1 MGKLTFHLIKKLTGV
16 DIEQLQEDNNSLN
29 IKTQQLSFDVK
40 DANKEAA
47 YKRTQLSEAQEELTK
62 TQEELTK
69 TQEELTQSQAAV
81 AELQKNISAL
91 QEEITRLQ
99 SGVTDLQKAKEAECD
114 NLQQSNEQLA
124 ELKQQNEALLKEKET
139 AENRVKELEA
149 ESKKLSNQLTVLNAE
164 LDNANKSQK
173 QQAEE
178 AQKALAEAENKF
190 SELQNAYSESQKSYS
205 QLQNEKAEAEANAHA
220 KLEELKNVFLQLQA
234 DKAEA
239 ETSVK
244 AQLEELQ
251 NEYKQLQ
258 ADKAEA
264 EANAQKQLR
273 ELQSSYQQ
281 LQKDSTAQSDEN
293 KSLKQQIEEIQ
304 KAFAE
309 TESKISELQAQK
321 TEAETSVQAQLE
333 ETQNAF
339 LQLQKDSIAQNE
351 ENQSLKQQAEET
363 QKVLTEVESK
373 LSELQAG
380 KEEAEADRQAVI
392 AQLAE
397 LQRENALL
405 KEQLVAQKEA
415 EEEEKLQEETSPT
428 ETAEEEKEEEAVA
441 PEKEAEEETT
451 TETEE
456 PEESE
461 TEEKEET
468 AAAEEE
474 AEKET
479 EQPEQKEEEIAE
491 QSKQEEPEPQ
501 PEKPTEQPKPKEE
514 PAENPTDIVEAYQEM
529 KAKLEEATLKFPYT
543 RITCAPDSRQYIYD
557 SHTLGLKAELFVWGI
572 EGKEMILDEYHF
584 IPYDEIDQIEGL
596 DTIYST
602 EQITNSVEDDVTTI
616 AETLLAAICASRP
629 VHVTYRDKNGRI
641 SEKNLYWLCFQPAD
655 KRIIRLPYDNMFDDM
670 FEEKIDPEHI
680 VAMSA
685 HNGEPRIFIIS
696 QILSIQ
702 VFDCFFSNA
711 RGVKTITEA
720 MRTAIRHEQPE
731 AAEVIYNTLP
741 DKLKETPKVVSSLA
755 NTYLLQGEYEKAV
768 KFYLSLS
775 PNQTVEGRTGW
786 ADYNLREFDE
796 LIRRGIEPEA
806 FMQLKEA
813 LKEEGWK

>member
-81 AELQKNISAL
+81 GELQKNISAL
-91 QEEITRLQ
+91 QEEITSLQ

-114 NLQQSNEQLA
+114 SLQQSNEQLA
-124 ELKQQNEALLKEKET
+124 ELKLQNEALLKEKGD
-139 AENRVKELEA
+139 AENRIKELEA
-149 ESKKLSNQLTVLNAE
+149 EVEKLSDQLTVLNAE
-164 LDNANKSQK
+164 LDNANNSQK

-220 KLEELKNVFLQLQA
+220 KLEELKNVFQQLQA

-258 ADKAEA
+258 AEKAEA
-264 EANAQKQLR
+264 EANAQKQLQ

-281 LQKDSTAQSDEN
+281 LQNDST
-293 KSLKQQIEEIQ
+293 
-304 KAFAE
+304 
-309 TESKISELQAQK
+309 
-321 TEAETSVQAQLE
+321 
-333 ETQNAF
+333 
-339 LQLQKDSIAQNE
+339 AQNE
-351 ENQSLKQQAEET
+351 ENQSLKQQAEEA

-380 KEEAEADRQAVI
+380 KEEAETDRQAVI
-392 AQLAE
+392 SQLAE

-405 KEQLVAQKEA
+405 KEQLAAKEEA
-415 EEEEKLQEETSPT
+415 EKLQEEASPT
-428 ETAEEEKEEEAVA
+428 ETAEEEKEEEAVV
-441 PEKEAEEETT
+441 PEKEEEEETT

-479 EQPEQKEEEIAE
+479 EEPEQKEEEIAE
-491 QSKQEEPEPQ
+491 QPKQEEPKPQ
-501 PEKPTEQPKPKEE
+501 PEKPAEQQKPKEE
-514 PAENPTDIVEAYQEM
+514 PAEHPTDIVEAYQEM

-602 EQITNSVEDDVTTI
+602 EQITNSVEDDVTAI

-768 KFYLSLS
+768 KLYLSLS

>member
-81 AELQKNISAL
+81 GELQKNISAL
-91 QEEITRLQ
+91 QEEITSLQ

-114 NLQQSNEQLA
+114 SLQQSNEQLA
-124 ELKQQNEALLKEKET
+124 ELKLQNEALLKEKEAT
-139 AENRVKELEA
+139 ENRVKELEA
-149 ESKKLSNQLTVLNAE
+149 EVEKLSDQLTALNAE
-164 LDNANKSQK
+164 LDNTNKSQK

-178 AQKALAEAENKF
+178 AQKALAKAESKF

-220 KLEELKNVFLQLQA
+220 KLEEL
-234 DKAEA
+234 
-239 ETSVK
+239 
-244 AQLEELQ
+244 Q

-258 ADKAEA
+258 SNKAEA
-264 EANAQKQLR
+264 EANAQKQLQ
-273 ELQSSYQQ
+273 ELQSSYQ
-281 LQKDSTAQSDEN
+281 
-293 KSLKQQIEEIQ
+293 
-304 KAFAE
+304 
-309 TESKISELQAQK
+309 
-321 TEAETSVQAQLE
+321 
-333 ETQNAF
+333 
-339 LQLQKDSIAQNE
+339 QLQKDSIAQNE
-351 ENQSLKQQAEET
+351 ENQSLKQQAEEA
-363 QKVLTEVESK
+363 QKVLTEVEGK

-392 AQLAE
+392 SQLAE

-405 KEQLVAQKEA
+405 KEQLAAQKEA
-415 EEEEKLQEETSPT
+415 EKEKLQEEETSPN
-428 ETAEEEKEEEAVA
+428 ETAEEEKEEEAVV
-441 PEKEAEEETT
+441 PEKEEEETT

-461 TEEKEET
+461 TEGKEET

-479 EQPEQKEEEIAE
+479 EEPEQKEEEIAE
-491 QSKQEEPEPQ
+491 QPKQEEPEPQ
-501 PEKPTEQPKPKEE
+501 PEKPAEQPRPKEE
-514 PAENPTDIVEAYQEM
+514 PAEHPTDIVEAYQEM

-602 EQITNSVEDDVTTI
+602 EQITNSVEDDVTAI

-702 VFDCFFSNA
+702 VFDCFFSNT
-711 RGVKTITEA
+711 RGVKAITEA

-768 KFYLSLS
+768 KLYLSLS
-775 PNQTVEGRTGW
+775 PNQVVEGRTGW

>member
-40 DANKEAA
+40 DANKETA

-81 AELQKNISAL
+81 TELQKNISNL

-114 NLQQSNEQLA
+114 SLQQSNEQLA
-124 ELKQQNEALLKEKET
+124 NLKLQNEALLKEKED
-139 AENRVKELEA
+139 AENHIKELEA
-149 ESKKLSNQLTVLNAE
+149 EAKKLSDQLTALNAE
-164 LDNANKSQK
+164 LVKANQLQK

-178 AQKALAEAENKF
+178 AQKALAEAESKF
-190 SELQNAYSESQKSYS
+190 SELQNSYSESQNSYS
-205 QLQNEKAEAEANAHA
+205 QLQKEKAETEANANA
-220 KLEELKNVFLQLQA
+220 KLDDLQNAFQQLQA
-234 DKAEA
+234 DKAET
-239 ETSVK
+239 ETK
-244 AQLEELQ
+244 IETQLKELQ

-264 EANAQKQLR
+264 ETNAQKQLQ
-273 ELQSSYQQ
+273 ELQTTYQQ
-281 LQKDSTAQSDEN
+281 LQNDITA
-293 KSLKQQIEEIQ
+293 KS
-304 KAFAE
+304 
-309 TESKISELQAQK
+309 
-321 TEAETSVQAQLE
+321 
-333 ETQNAF
+333 
-339 LQLQKDSIAQNE
+339 E
-351 ENQSLKQQAEET
+351 ENQSLKQQAEDT
-363 QKVLTEVESK
+363 QKVLTEVEGK

-405 KEQLVAQKEA
+405 KEQLAAK
-415 EEEEKLQEETSPT
+415 EEEEEAEKRQEEASPT
-428 ETAEEEKEEEAVA
+428 ETAEEEQKEEAVA
-441 PEKEAEEETT
+441 PEKESKEETT

-479 EQPEQKEEEIAE
+479 EEPEQKEEKIAE
-491 QSKQEEPEPQ
+491 QPKQEEPEPQ
-501 PEKPTEQPKPKEE
+501 PEKPAEQPKPKEE
-514 PAENPTDIVEAYQEM
+514 PTEHPTDIVEAYQEM

-768 KFYLSLS
+768 KLYLSLS
-775 PNQTVEGRTGW
+775 PDQVVEGRTGW

>member
-81 AELQKNISAL
+81 GELQKNISAL
-91 QEEITRLQ
+91 QEEITSLQ

-114 NLQQSNEQLA
+114 SLQQSNEQLA
-124 ELKQQNEALLKEKET
+124 ELKLQNEALLKEKEAT
-139 AENRVKELEA
+139 ENRVKELEA
-149 ESKKLSNQLTVLNAE
+149 EVEKLSDQLTALNAE
-164 LDNANKSQK
+164 LDNTNKSQK

-178 AQKALAEAENKF
+178 AQKALAEAESKF

-220 KLEELKNVFLQLQA
+220 KLEEL
-234 DKAEA
+234 
-239 ETSVK
+239 
-244 AQLEELQ
+244 Q

-258 ADKAEA
+258 SDKAEA
-264 EANAQKQLR
+264 EANAQKQLQ

-281 LQKDSTAQSDEN
+281 LQN
-293 KSLKQQIEEIQ
+293 
-304 KAFAE
+304 
-309 TESKISELQAQK
+309 
-321 TEAETSVQAQLE
+321 
-333 ETQNAF
+333 
-339 LQLQKDSIAQNE
+339 DSIAQNE
-351 ENQSLKQQAEET
+351 ENQSLKQQAEEA
-363 QKVLTEVESK
+363 QKVLTEVEGK

-392 AQLAE
+392 SQLAE

-405 KEQLVAQKEA
+405 KEQLAAQKEA
-415 EEEEKLQEETSPT
+415 EEEKLQEEETSPN
-428 ETAEEEKEEEAVA
+428 ETAEEEKEEEAVV
-441 PEKEAEEETT
+441 PEKEEEETT

-456 PEESE
+456 PEEPG

-468 AAAEEE
+468 AAAEKE
-474 AEKET
+474 AEKEA
-479 EQPEQKEEEIAE
+479 EDPEQKEEEIAE
-491 QSKQEEPEPQ
+491 QPKQEEPEPQ
-501 PEKPTEQPKPKEE
+501 PEKPAEQPKPKEE

-602 EQITNSVEDDVTTI
+602 EQITNSVEDDVTAI
-616 AETLLAAICASRP
+616 AETLLAAICASCP

-711 RGVKTITEA
+711 RGAKAITEA

-768 KFYLSLS
+768 KLYLSLS
-775 PNQTVEGRTGW
+775 PDQKVEGRTGW

>member
-47 YKRTQLSEAQEELTK
+47 YKRMQLSEAQEELTK

-81 AELQKNISAL
+81 GELQKNISAL
-91 QEEITRLQ
+91 QEEITSLQ

-124 ELKQQNEALLKEKET
+124 ELKLQNEALLKEKEAT
-139 AENRVKELEA
+139 ENRVKELEA
-149 ESKKLSNQLTVLNAE
+149 ESKKLSDQLTALNAE
-164 LDNANKSQK
+164 LDNTNKSQK

-220 KLEELKNVFLQLQA
+220 KLEELKNVFQQLQA

-258 ADKAEA
+258 SEKAEA
-264 EANAQKQLR
+264 EANAQKQLQ
-273 ELQSSYQQ
+273 ELQTTYQQ
-281 LQKDSTAQSDEN
+281 LQNDITA
-293 KSLKQQIEEIQ
+293 KS
-304 KAFAE
+304 
-309 TESKISELQAQK
+309 
-321 TEAETSVQAQLE
+321 
-333 ETQNAF
+333 
-339 LQLQKDSIAQNE
+339 E
-351 ENQSLKQQAEET
+351 ENQSLKQQAEEV
-363 QKVLTEVESK
+363 QKVLTEVEGK

-392 AQLAE
+392 DQLAE
-397 LQRENALL
+397 LQHENALL

-451 TETEE
+451 TETEV

-461 TEEKEET
+461 TEEKEGT

-479 EQPEQKEEEIAE
+479 EEPEQEEEVIAE
-491 QSKQEEPEPQ
+491 QPKQEEPKPQ
-501 PEKPTEQPKPKEE
+501 TEEPTEQPEPKEE
-514 PAENPTDIVEAYQEM
+514 PTEHPTDIVEAYQEM

-602 EQITNSVEDDVTTI
+602 EQITNNVEDDVTAI

-702 VFDCFFSNA
+702 VFDCFFSNT
-711 RGVKTITEA
+711 RGVKAITEA

-768 KFYLSLS
+768 KLYLSLS
-775 PNQTVEGRTGW
+775 PDQKVEGRTGW

>member
-81 AELQKNISAL
+81 GELQKNISAL
-91 QEEITRLQ
+91 QEEITSLQ

-124 ELKQQNEALLKEKET
+124 ELRLQNEALLKEKEAT
-139 AENRVKELEA
+139 ENRVKELEA
-149 ESKKLSNQLTVLNAE
+149 EVEKLSDQLTALNAE
-164 LDNANKSQK
+164 LDNTYKSQK

-178 AQKALAEAENKF
+178 AQKALAEAESKF

-220 KLEELKNVFLQLQA
+220 KLEELKNVFQQLQA

-239 ETSVK
+239 ET
-244 AQLEELQ
+244 
-251 NEYKQLQ
+251 
-258 ADKAEA
+258 
-264 EANAQKQLR
+264 NAQKQLQ

-281 LQKDSTAQSDEN
+281 LQNDSTA
-293 KSLKQQIEEIQ
+293 K
-304 KAFAE
+304 
-309 TESKISELQAQK
+309 
-321 TEAETSVQAQLE
+321 
-333 ETQNAF
+333 
-339 LQLQKDSIAQNE
+339 NE
-351 ENQSLKQQAEET
+351 ENKSLKQQAEET
-363 QKVLTEVESK
+363 QKVLTEVEGK

-405 KEQLVAQKEA
+405 KEQLAAQKEA
-415 EEEEKLQEETSPT
+415 EEEKLQEETSPT
-428 ETAEEEKEEEAVA
+428 ETAEEEKEEEAVV
-441 PEKEAEEETT
+441 PEKEEEEETT

-456 PEESE
+456 PEEPG

-468 AAAEEE
+468 AAAEKE
-474 AEKET
+474 AEKEA
-479 EQPEQKEEEIAE
+479 EDPEQKEEEIAE
-491 QSKQEEPEPQ
+491 QPKQEEPEPQ
-501 PEKPTEQPKPKEE
+501 PEKPAEQPKPKEE

-711 RGVKTITEA
+711 RGVKAITEA

-768 KFYLSLS
+768 KLYLSLS
-775 PNQTVEGRTGW
+775 PDQVVEGRTGW

>member
-81 AELQKNISAL
+81 TELQKNISNL

-114 NLQQSNEQLA
+114 SLQQSNEQLVN
-124 ELKQQNEALLKEKET
+124 LKLQNEALLKEKED
-139 AENRVKELEA
+139 AENRIKELEA
-149 ESKKLSNQLTVLNAE
+149 EAKKLSDQLTALNAE
-164 LDNANKSQK
+164 IVKANQLQK

-178 AQKALAEAENKF
+178 AQKALAEAESKF
-190 SELQNAYSESQKSYS
+190 SELQNSYSESQNSYS
-205 QLQNEKAEAEANAHA
+205 QLQKEKAEAEANANA
-220 KLEELKNVFLQLQA
+220 KLDDLQNAFQQLQA
-234 DKAEA
+234 DKAKT
-239 ETSVK
+239 ETNIET
-244 AQLEELQ
+244 QLKELQ

-273 ELQSSYQQ
+273 ELQTTYQQ
-281 LQKDSTAQSDEN
+281 LQNDITA
-293 KSLKQQIEEIQ
+293 KS
-304 KAFAE
+304 
-309 TESKISELQAQK
+309 
-321 TEAETSVQAQLE
+321 
-333 ETQNAF
+333 
-339 LQLQKDSIAQNE
+339 E
-351 ENQSLKQQAEET
+351 ENQSLKQQAEDT
-363 QKVLTEVESK
+363 QKVLTEVEGK

-405 KEQLVAQKEA
+405 KEQLTAKEEA
-415 EEEEKLQEETSPT
+415 EKLQEEASPT
-428 ETAEEEKEEEAVA
+428 ETEEEEKEDEAVA
-441 PEKEAEEETT
+441 PEKESKEETT

-456 PEESE
+456 PEESG

-468 AAAEEE
+468 AVAKEET
-474 AEKET
+474 EKET
-479 EQPEQKEEEIAE
+479 EEPEQKEEEIAE
-491 QSKQEEPEPQ
+491 QHKQEEPEPQ
-501 PEKPTEQPKPKEE
+501 PEKPAEQPKPKEE
-514 PAENPTDIVEAYQEM
+514 PAEHPTDIVEAYQEM

-602 EQITNSVEDDVTTI
+602 EQITNSVEDDVTAI

-702 VFDCFFSNA
+702 VFDCFFSNT

-768 KFYLSLS
+768 KLYLSLS

-786 ADYNLREFDE
+786 ADYNLKEFDE

>member
-47 YKRTQLSEAQEELTK
+47 YKRTQLSETQEELTK

-81 AELQKNISAL
+81 TELQKNISNL

-114 NLQQSNEQLA
+114 SLQQSNEQLVN
-124 ELKQQNEALLKEKET
+124 LKLQNEALLKEKEN
-139 AENRVKELEA
+139 AENRIKELETEA
-149 ESKKLSNQLTVLNAE
+149 KKLSDQLTALNAE
-164 LDNANKSQK
+164 IVKANQLQK

-178 AQKALAEAENKF
+178 AQKALAEAESKF
-190 SELQNAYSESQKSYS
+190 SELQNSYSESQNSYS
-205 QLQNEKAEAEANAHA
+205 QLQKEKAEAEANANA
-220 KLEELKNVFLQLQA
+220 KL
-234 DKAEA
+234 DD
-239 ETSVK
+239 
-244 AQLEELQ
+244 LQ
-251 NEYKQLQ
+251 NAFQQLQ

-273 ELQSSYQQ
+273 ELQTTYQQ
-281 LQKDSTAQSDEN
+281 LQNDNTA
-293 KSLKQQIEEIQ
+293 KS
-304 KAFAE
+304 
-309 TESKISELQAQK
+309 
-321 TEAETSVQAQLE
+321 
-333 ETQNAF
+333 
-339 LQLQKDSIAQNE
+339 E
-351 ENQSLKQQAEET
+351 ENQSLKQQAEDT
-363 QKVLTEVESK
+363 QKVLTEVEGK

-397 LQRENALL
+397 LQRENAML
-405 KEQLVAQKEA
+405 KEQLAAKEEEA
-415 EEEEKLQEETSPT
+415 ERLQEEASPT

-441 PEKEAEEETT
+441 PEKESEEETT

-479 EQPEQKEEEIAE
+479 EELEQKEEEIAE
-491 QSKQEEPEPQ
+491 QPKQEEPEPQ
-501 PEKPTEQPKPKEE
+501 PEKPAEQPKPKEE
-514 PAENPTDIVEAYQEM
+514 LAEHPTDIVEAYQEM

-629 VHVTYRDKNGRI
+629 IHVTYRDKNGRI

-768 KFYLSLS
+768 KLYLSLS
-775 PNQTVEGRTGW
+775 PNQTVEGKTGW

>member
-81 AELQKNISAL
+81 GELQKNISAL
-91 QEEITRLQ
+91 QEEITNLQ

-124 ELKQQNEALLKEKET
+124 ELRLQNEALLKEKEAT
-139 AENRVKELEA
+139 ENRVKELEA
-149 ESKKLSNQLTVLNAE
+149 EVEKLSDQLTALNAE
-164 LDNANKSQK
+164 LDNTNKSQK

-178 AQKALAEAENKF
+178 AQKALAEAESKF

-220 KLEELKNVFLQLQA
+220 KLEEL
-234 DKAEA
+234 
-239 ETSVK
+239 
-244 AQLEELQ
+244 Q

-258 ADKAEA
+258 SDKAEA
-264 EANAQKQLR
+264 EANAQKQLQ

-281 LQKDSTAQSDEN
+281 LQN
-293 KSLKQQIEEIQ
+293 
-304 KAFAE
+304 
-309 TESKISELQAQK
+309 
-321 TEAETSVQAQLE
+321 
-333 ETQNAF
+333 
-339 LQLQKDSIAQNE
+339 DSIAQNE
-351 ENQSLKQQAEET
+351 ENQSLKHQAEEA
-363 QKVLTEVESK
+363 QKVLAEVEGK

-392 AQLAE
+392 SQLAE

-405 KEQLVAQKEA
+405 KDQLAAQKEA
-415 EEEEKLQEETSPT
+415 EEEKLQEEETSPN
-428 ETAEEEKEEEAVA
+428 ETAEEEKEEEAVV
-441 PEKEAEEETT
+441 PEKEEEEETT

-456 PEESE
+456 PEASE

-468 AAAEEE
+468 AAAEEKVE
-474 AEKET
+474 AET
-479 EQPEQKEEEIAE
+479 EEPKQEEEEIAE
-491 QSKQEEPEPQ
+491 QPKQEEPEPQ
-501 PEKPTEQPKPKEE
+501 PEKPAEQPKPKEE
-514 PAENPTDIVEAYQEM
+514 PSEHPTDIVEAYQEM

-602 EQITNSVEDDVTTI
+602 EQITNSVEDDVTAI

-711 RGVKTITEA
+711 RGVKAITEA

-768 KFYLSLS
+768 KLYLSLS
-775 PNQTVEGRTGW
+775 PDQVVEGRTGW

>member
-81 AELQKNISAL
+81 TELQKNISNL

-114 NLQQSNEQLA
+114 SLQQSNEQLVN
-124 ELKQQNEALLKEKET
+124 LKLQNEALLKEKED
-139 AENRVKELEA
+139 AENRIKELEA
-149 ESKKLSNQLTVLNAE
+149 EAKKLSDQLTALNAE
-164 LDNANKSQK
+164 LVKANQLQK

-178 AQKALAEAENKF
+178 AQKALAEAESKF
-190 SELQNAYSESQKSYS
+190 SELQNSYSESQNSYS
-205 QLQNEKAEAEANAHA
+205 QLQKE
-220 KLEELKNVFLQLQA
+220 
-234 DKAEA
+234 
-239 ETSVK
+239 
-244 AQLEELQ
+244 
-251 NEYKQLQ
+251 
-258 ADKAEA
+258 KAEA
-264 EANAQKQLR
+264 EANAQKQLQ
-273 ELQSSYQQ
+273 ELQSTYQQ
-281 LQKDSTAQSDEN
+281 LQNDITA
-293 KSLKQQIEEIQ
+293 KS
-304 KAFAE
+304 
-309 TESKISELQAQK
+309 
-321 TEAETSVQAQLE
+321 
-333 ETQNAF
+333 
-339 LQLQKDSIAQNE
+339 E
-351 ENQSLKQQAEET
+351 ENQSLKQQAEDT
-363 QKVLTEVESK
+363 QKVLTEIEGK

-380 KEEAEADRQAVI
+380 KEEAEAVI

-405 KEQLVAQKEA
+405 KEHLAAK
-415 EEEEKLQEETSPT
+415 EEEAEKLQEEASPT
-428 ETAEEEKEEEAVA
+428 ETAEEEQKEEAVA
-441 PEKEAEEETT
+441 PEKESKEETT

-474 AEKET
+474 VEKET
-479 EQPEQKEEEIAE
+479 EEPEQKEEEIAE
-491 QSKQEEPEPQ
+491 QPKQEEPEPQ
-501 PEKPTEQPKPKEE
+501 PEKPAEQPKPKEE
-514 PAENPTDIVEAYQEM
+514 PAEHPTDIVEAYQEM

-602 EQITNSVEDDVTTI
+602 EQITNSVEDDVTAI

-768 KFYLSLS
+768 KLYLSLS
-775 PNQTVEGRTGW
+775 PDQTVEGRTGW

>member
-62 TQEELTK
+62 TQEELT
-69 TQEELTQSQAAV
+69 QSQAAV
-81 AELQKNISAL
+81 GELQKNISAL
-91 QEEITRLQ
+91 QEEITSLQ

-124 ELKQQNEALLKEKET
+124 ELKLQNEALLKEKEAT
-139 AENRVKELEA
+139 ENRVKELEA
-149 ESKKLSNQLTVLNAE
+149 EVEKLSDQLTALNAE
-164 LDNANKSQK
+164 LDNTNKSQK

-220 KLEELKNVFLQLQA
+220 KLEELKNVFQQLQA

-239 ETSVK
+239 EISVK

-258 ADKAEA
+258 AEKAEA
-264 EANAQKQLR
+264 EANAQKQLQ
-273 ELQSSYQQ
+273 ELQNTYQQ
-281 LQKDSTAQSDEN
+281 LQNNITA
-293 KSLKQQIEEIQ
+293 KS
-304 KAFAE
+304 
-309 TESKISELQAQK
+309 
-321 TEAETSVQAQLE
+321 
-333 ETQNAF
+333 
-339 LQLQKDSIAQNE
+339 E
-351 ENQSLKQQAEET
+351 ENQSLKQQAEEA
-363 QKVLTEVESK
+363 QKVLTEVEGK

-392 AQLAE
+392 SQLAE

-405 KEQLVAQKEA
+405 KEQLAAQKEA
-415 EEEEKLQEETSPT
+415 EEEKLQEEETSPN
-428 ETAEEEKEEEAVA
+428 ETAEEEKEEEAVV
-441 PEKEAEEETT
+441 PEKEEEEETT

-461 TEEKEET
+461 TEGKEET

-474 AEKET
+474 AEKEA

-491 QSKQEEPEPQ
+491 QPKQEEPEPQ
-501 PEKPTEQPKPKEE
+501 PEKPAEQPKPKEE
-514 PAENPTDIVEAYQEM
+514 PAEHPTDIVEAYQEM
-529 KAKLEEATLKFPYT
+529 KAKLEEATMKFPYT

-602 EQITNSVEDDVTTI
+602 EQITNSVEDDVTAI

-702 VFDCFFSNA
+702 VFDCFFSNT
-711 RGVKTITEA
+711 RGVKAITEA

-768 KFYLSLS
+768 KLYLSLS

>member
-81 AELQKNISAL
+81 TELQKNISNL

-114 NLQQSNEQLA
+114 SLQQSNEQLVN
-124 ELKQQNEALLKEKET
+124 LKLQNEALLKEKED
-139 AENRVKELEA
+139 AENRIKELEA
-149 ESKKLSNQLTVLNAE
+149 EAKKLSDQLTALNAE
-164 LDNANKSQK
+164 LVKANQLQK

-178 AQKALAEAENKF
+178 AQKALAEAESKF
-190 SELQNAYSESQKSYS
+190 SELQNSYSESQNSYS
-205 QLQNEKAEAEANAHA
+205 QLQKE
-220 KLEELKNVFLQLQA
+220 
-234 DKAEA
+234 
-239 ETSVK
+239 
-244 AQLEELQ
+244 
-251 NEYKQLQ
+251 
-258 ADKAEA
+258 KAEA
-264 EANAQKQLR
+264 EANAQKQLQ
-273 ELQSSYQQ
+273 ELQSTYQQ
-281 LQKDSTAQSDEN
+281 LQNDITA
-293 KSLKQQIEEIQ
+293 KS
-304 KAFAE
+304 
-309 TESKISELQAQK
+309 
-321 TEAETSVQAQLE
+321 
-333 ETQNAF
+333 
-339 LQLQKDSIAQNE
+339 E
-351 ENQSLKQQAEET
+351 ENQSLKQQAEDT
-363 QKVLTEVESK
+363 QKVLTEIEGK

-405 KEQLVAQKEA
+405 KEHLAAK
-415 EEEEKLQEETSPT
+415 EEEAEKLQEEASPT
-428 ETAEEEKEEEAVA
+428 ETAEEEQKEEAVA
-441 PEKEAEEETT
+441 PEKESKEETT

-474 AEKET
+474 VEKET
-479 EQPEQKEEEIAE
+479 EEPEQKEEEIAE
-491 QSKQEEPEPQ
+491 QPKQEEPEPQ
-501 PEKPTEQPKPKEE
+501 PEKPAEQPKPKEE
-514 PAENPTDIVEAYQEM
+514 PAEHPTDIVEAYQEM

-602 EQITNSVEDDVTTI
+602 EQITNSVEDDVTAI

-768 KFYLSLS
+768 KLYLSLS
-775 PNQTVEGRTGW
+775 PDQTVEGRTGW

>member
-81 AELQKNISAL
+81 TELQKNISNL

-114 NLQQSNEQLA
+114 SLQQSNEQLVN
-124 ELKQQNEALLKEKET
+124 LKLQNEALLKEKED
-139 AENRVKELEA
+139 AENHIKELEA
-149 ESKKLSNQLTVLNAE
+149 EAKKLSDQLTALNAE
-164 LDNANKSQK
+164 LVKANQLQK
-173 QQAEE
+173 QQVEE
-178 AQKALAEAENKF
+178 AQKALAEAESKF
-190 SELQNAYSESQKSYS
+190 SELQNSYSESQNSYS
-205 QLQNEKAEAEANAHA
+205 QLQKEKAEAEANANA
-220 KLEELKNVFLQLQA
+220 KL
-234 DKAEA
+234 DD
-239 ETSVK
+239 
-244 AQLEELQ
+244 LQ
-251 NEYKQLQ
+251 NAFQQLQ

-264 EANAQKQLR
+264 EANAQKQLQ
-273 ELQSSYQQ
+273 ELQTTYQQ
-281 LQKDSTAQSDEN
+281 LQNDITT
-293 KSLKQQIEEIQ
+293 KS
-304 KAFAE
+304 
-309 TESKISELQAQK
+309 
-321 TEAETSVQAQLE
+321 
-333 ETQNAF
+333 
-339 LQLQKDSIAQNE
+339 E
-351 ENQSLKQQAEET
+351 ENQSLKQQAEDT
-363 QKVLTEVESK
+363 QKVLTEVEGK

-392 AQLAE
+392 DQLAE

-405 KEQLVAQKEA
+405 KEQLAAK
-415 EEEEKLQEETSPT
+415 EEEEEAEKLQEEASPT
-428 ETAEEEKEEEAVA
+428 ETAEEEQKEEAVA
-441 PEKEAEEETT
+441 PEKESKEETT

-479 EQPEQKEEEIAE
+479 EQPEQKEEEIAK
-491 QSKQEEPEPQ
+491 QPKQEEPEPQ

-514 PAENPTDIVEAYQEM
+514 PAEHPTDIVEAYQEM

-768 KFYLSLS
+768 KLYLSLS
-775 PNQTVEGRTGW
+775 PDQVVEGRTGW

>member
-81 AELQKNISAL
+81 TELQKNISNL

-114 NLQQSNEQLA
+114 SLQQSNEQLA
-124 ELKQQNEALLKEKET
+124 NLKLQNEALHKEKED
-139 AENRVKELEA
+139 AENHIKELEA
-149 ESKKLSNQLTVLNAE
+149 EAKKLSDQLTALNAE
-164 LDNANKSQK
+164 IVKANQLQK

-178 AQKALAEAENKF
+178 AQKALAEAESKF
-190 SELQNAYSESQKSYS
+190 SELQNSYSESQNSYS
-205 QLQNEKAEAEANAHA
+205 QLQKEKAEAEANANA
-220 KLEELKNVFLQLQA
+220 KL
-234 DKAEA
+234 DD
-239 ETSVK
+239 
-244 AQLEELQ
+244 LQ
-251 NEYKQLQ
+251 NAFQQLQ

-264 EANAQKQLR
+264 EANAQKQLQ
-273 ELQSSYQQ
+273 ELQTTYQQ
-281 LQKDSTAQSDEN
+281 LQNDITA
-293 KSLKQQIEEIQ
+293 KS
-304 KAFAE
+304 
-309 TESKISELQAQK
+309 
-321 TEAETSVQAQLE
+321 
-333 ETQNAF
+333 
-339 LQLQKDSIAQNE
+339 E
-351 ENQSLKQQAEET
+351 ENQSLKQQAEDT
-363 QKVLTEVESK
+363 QKVLTEVEGK

-380 KEEAEADRQAVI
+380 KEEAEADSQAVI

-405 KEQLVAQKEA
+405 KEQLAAK
-415 EEEEKLQEETSPT
+415 EEEEAEKLQEEASPT
-428 ETAEEEKEEEAVA
+428 ETEEEEKEDEAVA
-441 PEKEAEEETT
+441 PEKESKEETT

-456 PEESE
+456 PEESG

-468 AAAEEE
+468 AAAKEET
-474 AEKET
+474 EKET
-479 EQPEQKEEEIAE
+479 EEPEQKEEEIAE
-491 QSKQEEPEPQ
+491 QHKQEEPEPQ
-501 PEKPTEQPKPKEE
+501 PEKLAEQPKPKEE
-514 PAENPTDIVEAYQEM
+514 PAEHPTDIVEAYQEM

-711 RGVKTITEA
+711 RGVKNITEA

-768 KFYLSLS
+768 KLYLSLS
-775 PNQTVEGRTGW
+775 PNQKVEGRTGW

>member
-47 YKRTQLSEAQEELTK
+47 YKRMQLSEAQEELTK

-81 AELQKNISAL
+81 GELQKNISAL
-91 QEEITRLQ
+91 QEEITSLQ

-124 ELKQQNEALLKEKET
+124 ELRLQNEALLKEKGT
-139 AENRVKELEA
+139 AENRVKELEG
-149 ESKKLSNQLTVLNAE
+149 EVEKLSNQLTALNAE
-164 LDNANKSQK
+164 LDNTNKSQK

-178 AQKALAEAENKF
+178 AQKALAEAESKF
-190 SELQNAYSESQKSYS
+190 SELQNAYSESQNSYS
-205 QLQNEKAEAEANAHA
+205 QLQKEKAEAEANANA
-220 KLEELKNVFLQLQA
+220 KLDDLQNAFQQLQA
-234 DKAEA
+234 DKAET
-239 ETSVK
+239 ETK
-244 AQLEELQ
+244 IETQLKELQ
-251 NEYKQLQ
+251 NECKQLQ
-258 ADKAEA
+258 SDKAEA
-264 EANAQKQLR
+264 EANAQKQLQ

-281 LQKDSTAQSDEN
+281 LQN
-293 KSLKQQIEEIQ
+293 
-304 KAFAE
+304 
-309 TESKISELQAQK
+309 
-321 TEAETSVQAQLE
+321 
-333 ETQNAF
+333 
-339 LQLQKDSIAQNE
+339 DSIAQNE
-351 ENQSLKQQAEET
+351 ENQSLKQQAEEA
-363 QKVLTEVESK
+363 QKVLTEVEGK

-392 AQLAE
+392 SQLAE

-405 KEQLVAQKEA
+405 KEQLVAQKET
-415 EEEEKLQEETSPT
+415 EEEKLQEETSPT
-428 ETAEEEKEEEAVA
+428 ETAEEEKEEEAVV
-441 PEKEAEEETT
+441 PEKEEEETT

-456 PEESE
+456 PEASE

-468 AAAEEE
+468 AAAKEE

-479 EQPEQKEEEIAE
+479 EEPKQEEEEIAE
-491 QSKQEEPEPQ
+491 QPKQEEPEPQ
-501 PEKPTEQPKPKEE
+501 PEKPAEQPKPKEE
-514 PAENPTDIVEAYQEM
+514 PAEHPTDIVEAYQEM

-596 DTIYST
+596 DNIYST
-602 EQITNSVEDDVTTI
+602 EQITNSVEDDVTAI

-702 VFDCFFSNA
+702 VFDCFFSNT
-711 RGVKTITEA
+711 RGVKAITEA

-768 KFYLSLS
+768 KLYLSLS
-775 PNQTVEGRTGW
+775 PDQVVEGRTGW

>member
-81 AELQKNISAL
+81 TELQKNISNL

-114 NLQQSNEQLA
+114 SLQQSNEQLA
-124 ELKQQNEALLKEKET
+124 NLKLQNEALLKDKEDT
-139 AENRVKELEA
+139 ENRIKELEA
-149 ESKKLSNQLTVLNAE
+149 EAKKLSDQLTALNAE
-164 LDNANKSQK
+164 LVKANQLQK

-178 AQKALAEAENKF
+178 AQKALAEAEANANAKLDD
-190 SELQNAYSESQKSYS
+190 LQNAFQ
-205 QLQNEKAEAEANAHA
+205 
-220 KLEELKNVFLQLQA
+220 QLQA
-234 DKAEA
+234 DKAET
-239 ETSVK
+239 ETNIET
-244 AQLEELQ
+244 QLKKLQ

-264 EANAQKQLR
+264 EANAQKQLQ
-273 ELQSSYQQ
+273 ELQTTYQQ
-281 LQKDSTAQSDEN
+281 LQNDITA
-293 KSLKQQIEEIQ
+293 KS
-304 KAFAE
+304 
-309 TESKISELQAQK
+309 
-321 TEAETSVQAQLE
+321 
-333 ETQNAF
+333 
-339 LQLQKDSIAQNE
+339 E
-351 ENQSLKQQAEET
+351 ENQSLKQQAEDT
-363 QKVLTEVESK
+363 QKVLTEVEGK

-392 AQLAE
+392 DQLAE

-405 KEQLVAQKEA
+405 KEQLAAKEEEA
-415 EEEEKLQEETSPT
+415 ERLQEEASPT
-428 ETAEEEKEEEAVA
+428 ETEEEEKEEEAVA
-441 PEKEAEEETT
+441 PEKESEEETT

-461 TEEKEET
+461 TEGKEET

-479 EQPEQKEEEIAE
+479 EEPEQKEEEIAE
-491 QSKQEEPEPQ
+491 QPKQEEPEPQ
-501 PEKPTEQPKPKEE
+501 PEKPAEQPKPKEE
-514 PAENPTDIVEAYQEM
+514 PAEHPTDIVEAYQEM

-602 EQITNSVEDDVTTI
+602 EQITNSVEDDVTAI

-768 KFYLSLS
+768 KLYLSLS
-775 PNQTVEGRTGW
+775 PNQVVEGRTGW

-806 FMQLKEA
+806 FVQLKEA

>member
-81 AELQKNISAL
+81 TELQKNISNL

-114 NLQQSNEQLA
+114 SLQQSNEQLVN
-124 ELKQQNEALLKEKET
+124 LKLQNEALHKEKED
-139 AENRVKELEA
+139 AENRIKELETEA
-149 ESKKLSNQLTVLNAE
+149 KKLSDQLTALNAE
-164 LDNANKSQK
+164 LVKANQLQK

-178 AQKALAEAENKF
+178 AQKALAEAESKF
-190 SELQNAYSESQKSYS
+190 SELQNSYSESQNSYS
-205 QLQNEKAEAEANAHA
+205 QLQKE
-220 KLEELKNVFLQLQA
+220 
-234 DKAEA
+234 
-239 ETSVK
+239 
-244 AQLEELQ
+244 
-251 NEYKQLQ
+251 
-258 ADKAEA
+258 KAEA
-264 EANAQKQLR
+264 EANAQKQLQ
-273 ELQSSYQQ
+273 ELQTTYQQ
-281 LQKDSTAQSDEN
+281 LQNDITA
-293 KSLKQQIEEIQ
+293 KS
-304 KAFAE
+304 
-309 TESKISELQAQK
+309 
-321 TEAETSVQAQLE
+321 
-333 ETQNAF
+333 
-339 LQLQKDSIAQNE
+339 E
-351 ENQSLKQQAEET
+351 ENQSLKQQAEDT
-363 QKVLTEVESK
+363 QKVLTEVEGK

-392 AQLAE
+392 DQLAE

-405 KEQLVAQKEA
+405 KEQLAAK
-415 EEEEKLQEETSPT
+415 EEEAEKLQEEASPT
-428 ETAEEEKEEEAVA
+428 ETE
-441 PEKEAEEETT
+441 EEETT

-474 AEKET
+474 AEKEA
-479 EQPEQKEEEIAE
+479 EEPEQKEEEIAE
-491 QSKQEEPEPQ
+491 QPKQEEPEPQ
-501 PEKPTEQPKPKEE
+501 PEKPAEQPKPKEE
-514 PAENPTDIVEAYQEM
+514 PAEHPTDIVEAYQEM

-602 EQITNSVEDDVTTI
+602 EQITNSVEDNVTAI

-768 KFYLSLS
+768 KLYLSLS

>member
-81 AELQKNISAL
+81 TELQKNISNL

-114 NLQQSNEQLA
+114 SLQQSNEQLA
-124 ELKQQNEALLKEKET
+124 NLKLQNETLLKEKED
-139 AENRVKELEA
+139 AENRIKELEA
-149 ESKKLSNQLTVLNAE
+149 EAKKLSDQLTALNAE
-164 LDNANKSQK
+164 LVKANQLQK

-178 AQKALAEAENKF
+178 AQKALAEAESKF
-190 SELQNAYSESQKSYS
+190 SELQNSYSESQNSYS
-205 QLQNEKAEAEANAHA
+205 QLQKE
-220 KLEELKNVFLQLQA
+220 
-234 DKAEA
+234 
-239 ETSVK
+239 
-244 AQLEELQ
+244 
-251 NEYKQLQ
+251 
-258 ADKAEA
+258 KAEA

-273 ELQSSYQQ
+273 ELQTTYQQ
-281 LQKDSTAQSDEN
+281 LQNDNTA
-293 KSLKQQIEEIQ
+293 KS
-304 KAFAE
+304 
-309 TESKISELQAQK
+309 
-321 TEAETSVQAQLE
+321 
-333 ETQNAF
+333 
-339 LQLQKDSIAQNE
+339 E
-351 ENQSLKQQAEET
+351 ENQSLKQQAEDT
-363 QKVLTEVESK
+363 QKVLTEVEGK

-392 AQLAE
+392 DQLAE
-397 LQRENALL
+397 LQRENAIL
-405 KEQLVAQKEA
+405 KEQLAAKEEA
-415 EEEEKLQEETSPT
+415 EKLQEEASST
-428 ETAEEEKEEEAVA
+428 ETEEEEKEEKAVA
-441 PEKEAEEETT
+441 PEKESEEETT

-456 PEESE
+456 PEESK

-479 EQPEQKEEEIAE
+479 EEPEQKEEEIAE
-491 QSKQEEPEPQ
+491 QPKQEEPEPQ
-501 PEKPTEQPKPKEE
+501 PEKPAEQPKPKEE
-514 PAENPTDIVEAYQEM
+514 PAEHPTDIVEAYQEM

-602 EQITNSVEDDVTTI
+602 EQITNSVEDDVTAI

-731 AAEVIYNTLP
+731 AAEFIYNTLP

-768 KFYLSLS
+768 KLYLSLS
-775 PNQTVEGRTGW
+775 PNQTVEGRTRW

>member
-40 DANKEAA
+40 DANKETA

-81 AELQKNISAL
+81 TELQKNISNL

-114 NLQQSNEQLA
+114 SLQQSNEQLVN
-124 ELKQQNEALLKEKET
+124 LKLQNEALLKEKED
-139 AENRVKELEA
+139 AENRIKELGAEA
-149 ESKKLSNQLTVLNAE
+149 KKLSDQLTALNAE
-164 LDNANKSQK
+164 LVKANQLQK

-178 AQKALAEAENKF
+178 AQKALAEAESKF
-190 SELQNAYSESQKSYS
+190 SELQNSYSESQNSYS
-205 QLQNEKAEAEANAHA
+205 QLQKEKAEAEANANA
-220 KLEELKNVFLQLQA
+220 KL
-234 DKAEA
+234 DD
-239 ETSVK
+239 
-244 AQLEELQ
+244 LQ
-251 NEYKQLQ
+251 NAFQQLQ

-264 EANAQKQLR
+264 EANAQKQLQ
-273 ELQSSYQQ
+273 ELHTTYQQ
-281 LQKDSTAQSDEN
+281 LQNDNTA
-293 KSLKQQIEEIQ
+293 KS
-304 KAFAE
+304 
-309 TESKISELQAQK
+309 
-321 TEAETSVQAQLE
+321 
-333 ETQNAF
+333 
-339 LQLQKDSIAQNE
+339 E
-351 ENQSLKQQAEET
+351 ENQSLKQQAEDT
-363 QKVLTEVESK
+363 QKVLTEVEGK

-397 LQRENALL
+397 LQRENALM
-405 KEQLVAQKEA
+405 KEQLAAKEEA
-415 EEEEKLQEETSPT
+415 KKLQEEASPTETEEEEKED
-428 ETAEEEKEEEAVA
+428 EAVA
-441 PEKEAEEETT
+441 PEKESKEETT

-456 PEESE
+456 PEESG

-468 AAAEEE
+468 AAAKEET
-474 AEKET
+474 EKET
-479 EQPEQKEEEIAE
+479 EEPEQKEEEIAE
-491 QSKQEEPEPQ
+491 QHKQEEPEPQ
-501 PEKPTEQPKPKEE
+501 PEKLAEQPKPKEE
-514 PAENPTDIVEAYQEM
+514 PAEHPTDIVEAYQEM

-768 KFYLSLS
+768 KLYLSLS
-775 PNQTVEGRTGW
+775 PNHTVEGRTGW

-796 LIRRGIEPEA
+796 LIRRRIEPEA

>member
-81 AELQKNISAL
+81 TELQKNISNL

-114 NLQQSNEQLA
+114 SLQQSNEQLVN
-124 ELKQQNEALLKEKET
+124 LKLQNEALLKEKED
-139 AENRVKELEA
+139 AENRIKELEA
-149 ESKKLSNQLTVLNAE
+149 EAKKLSDQLTALNAE
-164 LDNANKSQK
+164 IVKANQLQK

-178 AQKALAEAENKF
+178 AQKALAEAESKF
-190 SELQNAYSESQKSYS
+190 SELQNSYSESQNSYS
-205 QLQNEKAEAEANAHA
+205 QLQKEKAEAEANANA
-220 KLEELKNVFLQLQA
+220 KLDDLQNAFQQLQA
-234 DKAEA
+234 DKAKT
-239 ETSVK
+239 ETNIET
-244 AQLEELQ
+244 QLKELQ

-264 EANAQKQLR
+264 EANAQKQLQ
-273 ELQSSYQQ
+273 ELQSTYQQ
-281 LQKDSTAQSDEN
+281 LQNDITA
-293 KSLKQQIEEIQ
+293 KS
-304 KAFAE
+304 
-309 TESKISELQAQK
+309 
-321 TEAETSVQAQLE
+321 
-333 ETQNAF
+333 
-339 LQLQKDSIAQNE
+339 E
-351 ENQSLKQQAEET
+351 ENQSLKQQAEDT
-363 QKVLTEVESK
+363 QKVLTEIEGK

-405 KEQLVAQKEA
+405 KEHLAAK
-415 EEEEKLQEETSPT
+415 EEEAEKLQEEASPT
-428 ETAEEEKEEEAVA
+428 ETAEEEQKEEAVA
-441 PEKEAEEETT
+441 PEKESKEETT

-474 AEKET
+474 VEKET
-479 EQPEQKEEEIAE
+479 EEPEQKEEEIAE
-491 QSKQEEPEPQ
+491 QPKQEEPEPQ
-501 PEKPTEQPKPKEE
+501 PEKPAEQPKPKEE
-514 PAENPTDIVEAYQEM
+514 PAEHPTDIVEAYQEM

-602 EQITNSVEDDVTTI
+602 EQITNSVEDDVTAI

-768 KFYLSLS
+768 KLYLSLS
-775 PNQTVEGRTGW
+775 PDQTVEGRTGW

>member
-69 TQEELTQSQAAV
+69 TQEELTKTQEELTQSQAAV
-81 AELQKNISAL
+81 TELQKNISNL

-114 NLQQSNEQLA
+114 SLQQSNEQLA
-124 ELKQQNEALLKEKET
+124 NLKLQNEALHKEKGD
-139 AENRVKELEA
+139 AENRIKELEA
-149 ESKKLSNQLTVLNAE
+149 EAKKLSDQLTALNAE
-164 LDNANKSQK
+164 LVKANQLQK

-178 AQKALAEAENKF
+178 AQKALAEAESKF
-190 SELQNAYSESQKSYS
+190 SELQNSYSESQNSYS
-205 QLQNEKAEAEANAHA
+205 QLQKEKAEAEANANA
-220 KLEELKNVFLQLQA
+220 KLDDLQNAFQQLQA
-234 DKAEA
+234 AKAET
-239 ETSVK
+239 ETK
-244 AQLEELQ
+244 IETQLKELQ

-264 EANAQKQLR
+264 EANAQKQLQ
-273 ELQSSYQQ
+273 ELQTTYQQ
-281 LQKDSTAQSDEN
+281 LQSDITA
-293 KSLKQQIEEIQ
+293 KS
-304 KAFAE
+304 
-309 TESKISELQAQK
+309 
-321 TEAETSVQAQLE
+321 
-333 ETQNAF
+333 
-339 LQLQKDSIAQNE
+339 E
-351 ENQSLKQQAEET
+351 ENQSLKQQAEEA
-363 QKVLTEVESK
+363 QKVLTEVEGK
-373 LSELQAG
+373 LSELQAE

-392 AQLAE
+392 DQLAE
-397 LQRENALL
+397 LQRENAML
-405 KEQLVAQKEA
+405 KEQLAAKEEA
-415 EEEEKLQEETSPT
+415 EKLQEEASST
-428 ETAEEEKEEEAVA
+428 ETAEEEKEEAVVPSEETEKVEETIKTEKPEAKT
-441 PEKEAEEETT
+441 EEEETT
-451 TETEE
+451 A
-456 PEESE
+456 
-461 TEEKEET
+461 TEEKTE
-468 AAAEEE
+468 AEEL
-474 AEKET
+474 
-479 EQPEQKEEEIAE
+479 EQKEEEIA
-491 QSKQEEPEPQ
+491 
-501 PEKPTEQPKPKEE
+501 EQPKPKEE
-514 PAENPTDIVEAYQEM
+514 PAEHPTDIVEAYQEM

-711 RGVKTITEA
+711 RGVKAITEA

-768 KFYLSLS
+768 KLYLSLS

-806 FMQLKEA
+806 FVQLKEA

>member
-62 TQEELTK
+62 AQEELTK

-81 AELQKNISAL
+81 TELQKNISNL

-114 NLQQSNEQLA
+114 SLQQSNEQLVN
-124 ELKQQNEALLKEKET
+124 LKLQNEALLKEKED
-139 AENRVKELEA
+139 AENRIKELEA
-149 ESKKLSNQLTVLNAE
+149 EAKKLSDQLTALNAE
-164 LDNANKSQK
+164 LVKANQLQK

-178 AQKALAEAENKF
+178 AQKALAEAESKF
-190 SELQNAYSESQKSYS
+190 SELQNSYSESQNSYS
-205 QLQNEKAEAEANAHA
+205 QLQKEKAEAEANANA
-220 KLEELKNVFLQLQA
+220 KLDDLQNAFQQLQA
-234 DKAEA
+234 DKAET
-239 ETSVK
+239 ETNIET
-244 AQLEELQ
+244 QLKELQ

-264 EANAQKQLR
+264 EANAQKQLQ
-273 ELQSSYQQ
+273 ELQTTYQQ
-281 LQKDSTAQSDEN
+281 LQNDITA
-293 KSLKQQIEEIQ
+293 KS
-304 KAFAE
+304 
-309 TESKISELQAQK
+309 
-321 TEAETSVQAQLE
+321 
-333 ETQNAF
+333 
-339 LQLQKDSIAQNE
+339 E
-351 ENQSLKQQAEET
+351 ENQSLKQQAEDT
-363 QKVLTEVESK
+363 QKVLTEVEGK

-392 AQLAE
+392 EQLAE
-397 LQRENALL
+397 LQRENAML
-405 KEQLVAQKEA
+405 KEQLTAKEEA
-415 EEEEKLQEETSPT
+415 EKLQEEASPT
-428 ETAEEEKEEEAVA
+428 ETE
-441 PEKEAEEETT
+441 EEETT

-456 PEESE
+456 PEESG

-468 AAAEEE
+468 AAAKEET
-474 AEKET
+474 EKET
-479 EQPEQKEEEIAE
+479 EEPEQKEEEIAE
-491 QSKQEEPEPQ
+491 QPKQEEPEPQ
-501 PEKPTEQPKPKEE
+501 PEKPAEQPKPKEE
-514 PAENPTDIVEAYQEM
+514 PAEHPTDIVEAYQEM

-768 KFYLSLS
+768 KLYLSLS
-775 PNQTVEGRTGW
+775 PDQVVEGRTGW

>member
-40 DANKEAA
+40 DANKETA

-81 AELQKNISAL
+81 GELQKNISAL

-114 NLQQSNEQLA
+114 SLQQSNEQLA
-124 ELKQQNEALLKEKET
+124 NLKLQNEALLKEKED
-139 AENRVKELEA
+139 AENHIKELEA
-149 ESKKLSNQLTVLNAE
+149 EAKKLSDQLTALNAE
-164 LDNANKSQK
+164 LVKANQLQK

-178 AQKALAEAENKF
+178 AQKALAEAESKF
-190 SELQNAYSESQKSYS
+190 SELQNSYSESQNSYS
-205 QLQNEKAEAEANAHA
+205 QLQKEKAEAEANANA
-220 KLEELKNVFLQLQA
+220 KL
-234 DKAEA
+234 DD
-239 ETSVK
+239 
-244 AQLEELQ
+244 LQ
-251 NEYKQLQ
+251 NAFQQLQ

-273 ELQSSYQQ
+273 ELQTTYQQ
-281 LQKDSTAQSDEN
+281 LQNDNTA
-293 KSLKQQIEEIQ
+293 KS
-304 KAFAE
+304 
-309 TESKISELQAQK
+309 
-321 TEAETSVQAQLE
+321 
-333 ETQNAF
+333 
-339 LQLQKDSIAQNE
+339 E
-351 ENQSLKQQAEET
+351 ENQSLKQQAEDT
-363 QKVLTEVESK
+363 QKVLTEVEGK

-380 KEEAEADRQAVI
+380 KEEAEADSQAVI

-405 KEQLVAQKEA
+405 KEQLAAKEEA
-415 EEEEKLQEETSPT
+415 EKLQEEASPT
-428 ETAEEEKEEEAVA
+428 ETAEEEQEKEAVA
-441 PEKEAEEETT
+441 PEKESKEETT

-479 EQPEQKEEEIAE
+479 EEPEQKEEEIAE
-491 QSKQEEPEPQ
+491 QPKQEEPEPQ
-501 PEKPTEQPKPKEE
+501 PEKPAEQPKPKEE
-514 PAENPTDIVEAYQEM
+514 PAEHPTDIVEAYQEM

-602 EQITNSVEDDVTTI
+602 EQITNSAEDDVTVI

-768 KFYLSLS
+768 KLYLSLS

>member
-81 AELQKNISAL
+81 TELQKNISNL

-114 NLQQSNEQLA
+114 SLQQSNEQLVN
-124 ELKQQNEALLKEKET
+124 LKLQNEALLKEKED
-139 AENRVKELEA
+139 AENRIKELEA
-149 ESKKLSNQLTVLNAE
+149 EAKKLSDQLTALNAE
-164 LDNANKSQK
+164 LVKANQLQK

-178 AQKALAEAENKF
+178 AQKALAEAESKF
-190 SELQNAYSESQKSYS
+190 SELQNSYSESQNSYS
-205 QLQNEKAEAEANAHA
+205 QLQKEKAEAEANANA
-220 KLEELKNVFLQLQA
+220 KL
-234 DKAEA
+234 DD
-239 ETSVK
+239 
-244 AQLEELQ
+244 LQ
-251 NEYKQLQ
+251 NAFQQLQ

-264 EANAQKQLR
+264 EANAQKQLQ
-273 ELQSSYQQ
+273 ELQTTYQQ
-281 LQKDSTAQSDEN
+281 LQSNITA
-293 KSLKQQIEEIQ
+293 K
-304 KAFAE
+304 
-309 TESKISELQAQK
+309 
-321 TEAETSVQAQLE
+321 
-333 ETQNAF
+333 
-339 LQLQKDSIAQNE
+339 NE
-351 ENQSLKQQAEET
+351 ENQSLKQQAEDT
-363 QKVLTEVESK
+363 QKVLTEVEGK

-397 LQRENALL
+397 LQRENAML
-405 KEQLVAQKEA
+405 KEQLAAKEEEA
-415 EEEEKLQEETSPT
+415 ERLQEEASPT
-428 ETAEEEKEEEAVA
+428 ETEEEEKEEEAVA
-441 PEKEAEEETT
+441 PEKESEEETT

-479 EQPEQKEEEIAE
+479 EEPEQKEEEIAE
-491 QSKQEEPEPQ
+491 QPKQEEPEPQ
-501 PEKPTEQPKPKEE
+501 LEKLAEQTKPKEE
-514 PAENPTDIVEAYQEM
+514 PAEHPTDIVEAYQEM

-572 EGKEMILDEYHF
+572 EGKEMTLDEYHF

-602 EQITNSVEDDVTTI
+602 EQITNSVEDDVTAI

-711 RGVKTITEA
+711 RGVKAITEA

-768 KFYLSLS
+768 KLYLSLS

-806 FMQLKEA
+806 FVQLKEA

>member
-62 TQEELTK
+62 TQEELT
-69 TQEELTQSQAAV
+69 QSQAAV
-81 AELQKNISAL
+81 TELQKNISNL

-114 NLQQSNEQLA
+114 SLQQSNEQLA
-124 ELKQQNEALLKEKET
+124 NLKLQNEALLKEKED
-139 AENRVKELEA
+139 AENRIKELEA
-149 ESKKLSNQLTVLNAE
+149 EAKKLSDQLTALNAE
-164 LDNANKSQK
+164 LVKANQLQK

-178 AQKALAEAENKF
+178 AQKALAEAESKF
-190 SELQNAYSESQKSYS
+190 SELQNSYSESQNSYS
-205 QLQNEKAEAEANAHA
+205 QLQKEKAEAEANANA
-220 KLEELKNVFLQLQA
+220 KLDDLQNAFQQLQA
-234 DKAEA
+234 DKAKT
-239 ETSVK
+239 ETNIET
-244 AQLEELQ
+244 QLKELQ

-264 EANAQKQLR
+264 EANAQKQLQ
-273 ELQSSYQQ
+273 ELQTTYQQ
-281 LQKDSTAQSDEN
+281 LQNDNTA
-293 KSLKQQIEEIQ
+293 KS
-304 KAFAE
+304 
-309 TESKISELQAQK
+309 
-321 TEAETSVQAQLE
+321 
-333 ETQNAF
+333 
-339 LQLQKDSIAQNE
+339 E
-351 ENQSLKQQAEET
+351 ENQSLKQQAEDT
-363 QKVLTEVESK
+363 QKVLTEVEGK

-397 LQRENALL
+397 LQRENAML
-405 KEQLVAQKEA
+405 KEQLAAKEEEA
-415 EEEEKLQEETSPT
+415 ERLQEEASPT

-441 PEKEAEEETT
+441 PEKESEEETT

-479 EQPEQKEEEIAE
+479 EEPEQKEEEIAE
-491 QSKQEEPEPQ
+491 QPKQEEPEPQ
-501 PEKPTEQPKPKEE
+501 PEKPAEQPKPKEE
-514 PAENPTDIVEAYQEM
+514 LAEHPTDIVEAYQEM

-602 EQITNSVEDDVTTI
+602 EQITNSVEDDVTAI

-768 KFYLSLS
+768 KLYLSLS
-775 PNQTVEGRTGW
+775 PNHTVEGKTGW

>member
-47 YKRTQLSEAQEELTK
+47 YKRMQLSEAQEELTK

-81 AELQKNISAL
+81 GELQKNISAL
-91 QEEITRLQ
+91 QEEITSLQ

-124 ELKQQNEALLKEKET
+124 ELKLQNEALLKEKEAT
-139 AENRVKELEA
+139 ENRVKELEA
-149 ESKKLSNQLTVLNAE
+149 ESKKLSDQLTALNAE
-164 LDNANKSQK
+164 LDNTNKSQK

-178 AQKALAEAENKF
+178 AQKALAEAESKF

-220 KLEELKNVFLQLQA
+220 KLEELKNAFQQLQA
-234 DKAEA
+234 DKVEA
-239 ETSVK
+239 ETSVETK
-244 AQLEELQ
+244 LNELQ

-264 EANAQKQLR
+264 ETNAQKQLQ

-281 LQKDSTAQSDEN
+281 LQNDSTAKNEEN
-293 KSLKQQIEEIQ
+293 KSLKQQ
-304 KAFAE
+304 AE
-309 TESKISELQAQK
+309 K
-321 TEAETSVQAQLE
+321 
-333 ETQNAF
+333 
-339 LQLQKDSIAQNE
+339 
-351 ENQSLKQQAEET
+351 T
-363 QKVLTEVESK
+363 QKVLTEVEGK

-405 KEQLVAQKEA
+405 KEQLAAQKE

-428 ETAEEEKEEEAVA
+428 ETTEKEKEEEAVA
-441 PEKEAEEETT
+441 PEKESEEETT

-468 AAAEEE
+468 AAAEKE

-479 EQPEQKEEEIAE
+479 EEPEQEEEEIAE
-491 QSKQEEPEPQ
+491 EPKQEEPEPQ
-501 PEKPTEQPKPKEE
+501 PEEPAEQPKPKEE
-514 PAENPTDIVEAYQEM
+514 PTEHPTDIVEAYQEM

-596 DTIYST
+596 DNIYST
-602 EQITNSVEDDVTTI
+602 EQITNSVEDDVTAI

-702 VFDCFFSNA
+702 VFDCFFSNT
-711 RGVKTITEA
+711 RGVKAITEA

-768 KFYLSLS
+768 KLYLSLS
-775 PNQTVEGRTGW
+775 PDQVVEGRTGW

>member
-114 NLQQSNEQLA
+114 SLQQSNEQLVN
-124 ELKQQNEALLKEKET
+124 LKLQNEALLKEKED
-139 AENRVKELEA
+139 AENRIKELEA
-149 ESKKLSNQLTVLNAE
+149 ESKKLSDQLTVLNAE

-178 AQKALAEAENKF
+178 AQKVLAEAENKF

-220 KLEELKNVFLQLQA
+220 KLEELKNVFQQLQA

-273 ELQSSYQQ
+273 ELQTTYQQ
-281 LQKDSTAQSDEN
+281 LQNDITT
-293 KSLKQQIEEIQ
+293 KS
-304 KAFAE
+304 
-309 TESKISELQAQK
+309 
-321 TEAETSVQAQLE
+321 
-333 ETQNAF
+333 
-339 LQLQKDSIAQNE
+339 E
-351 ENQSLKQQAEET
+351 ENQSLKQQAEDT
-363 QKVLTEVESK
+363 QKVLTEIEGK

-405 KEQLVAQKEA
+405 KEHLAAK
-415 EEEEKLQEETSPT
+415 EEEEAEKLQEEASPT

-441 PEKEAEEETT
+441 PEKESKEETT

-468 AAAEEE
+468 AAAKEE

-479 EQPEQKEEEIAE
+479 EEPEQKEEEIAE
-491 QSKQEEPEPQ
+491 QPKQEEPEPQ
-501 PEKPTEQPKPKEE
+501 PEKPAEQPKPKEE
-514 PAENPTDIVEAYQEM
+514 PAEHPTDIVEAYQEM

-641 SEKNLYWLCFQPAD
+641 SEKSLYWLCFQPAD

-711 RGVKTITEA
+711 RGVKAITEA

-768 KFYLSLS
+768 KLYLSLS

-813 LKEEGWK
+813 LKEDGWK

>member
-81 AELQKNISAL
+81 GELQKNISAL
-91 QEEITRLQ
+91 QEEITSLQ

-124 ELKQQNEALLKEKET
+124 ELKLQNEALLKEKEAT
-139 AENRVKELEA
+139 ENRVKELEA
-149 ESKKLSNQLTVLNAE
+149 ESKKLSDQLTALNAE
-164 LDNANKSQK
+164 LDNTNQSQK

-178 AQKALAEAENKF
+178 AQKALAEAESKF

-220 KLEELKNVFLQLQA
+220 KLEELKNAFQQLQA

-244 AQLEELQ
+244 AQLEEIQNAYQQLQ
-251 NEYKQLQ
+251 DSYSQLQKAKTEAEEKAKTQLDDMKNAFQQLQ
-258 ADKAEA
+258 ADKTEV
-264 EANAQKQLR
+264 ETSVETQLK

-281 LQKDSTAQSDEN
+281 LQN
-293 KSLKQQIEEIQ
+293 
-304 KAFAE
+304 
-309 TESKISELQAQK
+309 
-321 TEAETSVQAQLE
+321 
-333 ETQNAF
+333 
-339 LQLQKDSIAQNE
+339 DSIAQNE
-351 ENQSLKQQAEET
+351 ENQSLKQQAEEA
-363 QKVLTEVESK
+363 QKVLTEVEGK

-405 KEQLVAQKEA
+405 KEQLAAQKEA
-415 EEEEKLQEETSPT
+415 EEKEKLQEEETSPT
-428 ETAEEEKEEEAVA
+428 ETEEEEKEEEAVA
-441 PEKEAEEETT
+441 PEKESEEETT

-461 TEEKEET
+461 TEEPKQE
-468 AAAEEE
+468 
-474 AEKET
+474 
-479 EQPEQKEEEIAE
+479 EEEIAE
-491 QSKQEEPEPQ
+491 QPKQEEPEPQ
-501 PEKPTEQPKPKEE
+501 PEKPAEQTKPKEE
-514 PAENPTDIVEAYQEM
+514 PAEHPTDIVEAYQEM

-602 EQITNSVEDDVTTI
+602 EQITNSVEDDVTAI

-702 VFDCFFSNA
+702 VFDCFFSNT
-711 RGVKTITEA
+711 RGAKAITEA

-741 DKLKETPKVVSSLA
+741 NKLKETPKVVSSLA

-768 KFYLSLS
+768 KLYLSLS
-775 PNQTVEGRTGW
+775 PNQIVEGRTGW

>member
-81 AELQKNISAL
+81 TELQKNISNL

-114 NLQQSNEQLA
+114 SLQQSNEQLVN
-124 ELKQQNEALLKEKET
+124 LKLQNEALLKEKED
-139 AENRVKELEA
+139 AENRIKELEA
-149 ESKKLSNQLTVLNAE
+149 EAKKLSDQLTALNAE
-164 LDNANKSQK
+164 IVKANQLQK

-178 AQKALAEAENKF
+178 AQKALAEAESKF
-190 SELQNAYSESQKSYS
+190 SELQNSYSESQNSYS
-205 QLQNEKAEAEANAHA
+205 QLQKEKAETESNANA
-220 KLEELKNVFLQLQA
+220 KL
-234 DKAEA
+234 DD
-239 ETSVK
+239 
-244 AQLEELQ
+244 LQ
-251 NEYKQLQ
+251 NAFQQLQ

-264 EANAQKQLR
+264 EANAQKQLQ
-273 ELQSSYQQ
+273 ELQTTYQQ
-281 LQKDSTAQSDEN
+281 LQNDITA
-293 KSLKQQIEEIQ
+293 KS
-304 KAFAE
+304 
-309 TESKISELQAQK
+309 
-321 TEAETSVQAQLE
+321 
-333 ETQNAF
+333 
-339 LQLQKDSIAQNE
+339 E
-351 ENQSLKQQAEET
+351 ENQSLKQQAEDT
-363 QKVLTEVESK
+363 QKVLTEVEGK
-373 LSELQAG
+373 LSELQAE

-397 LQRENALL
+397 LQRENAML
-405 KEQLVAQKEA
+405 KEQLAAKEEA
-415 EEEEKLQEETSPT
+415 ERLQEEASPT
-428 ETAEEEKEEEAVA
+428 ETEEEEKEEEAVA
-441 PEKEAEEETT
+441 PEKESEEETT

-468 AAAEEE
+468 AAAKEE

-479 EQPEQKEEEIAE
+479 EEPEQKEEEIAE
-491 QSKQEEPEPQ
+491 QPKQEEPEPQ
-501 PEKPTEQPKPKEE
+501 PEKPAEQPKPKEE
-514 PAENPTDIVEAYQEM
+514 PAEHPTDIVEAYQEM

-602 EQITNSVEDDVTTI
+602 EQITNSVEDDVTAI

-768 KFYLSLS
+768 KLYLSLS

>member
-62 TQEELTK
+62 TQEELT
-69 TQEELTQSQAAV
+69 QSQAAV
-81 AELQKNISAL
+81 GELQKNISAL
-91 QEEITRLQ
+91 QEEITSLQ

-149 ESKKLSNQLTVLNAE
+149 ESKKLSDQLTALNAE
-164 LDNANKSQK
+164 LDNTNKSQK

-220 KLEELKNVFLQLQA
+220 KLEELKNAFQQLQA
-234 DKAEA
+234 DKAET
-239 ETSVK
+239 ETK
-244 AQLEELQ
+244 IETQLKELQ

-258 ADKAEA
+258 VDKAEA
-264 EANAQKQLR
+264 EANAQKQLQ
-273 ELQSSYQQ
+273 ELQTTYQQ
-281 LQKDSTAQSDEN
+281 LQNDITA
-293 KSLKQQIEEIQ
+293 KS
-304 KAFAE
+304 
-309 TESKISELQAQK
+309 
-321 TEAETSVQAQLE
+321 
-333 ETQNAF
+333 
-339 LQLQKDSIAQNE
+339 E
-351 ENQSLKQQAEET
+351 ENQSLKQQAEEA
-363 QKVLTEVESK
+363 QKVLTEVEGK

-392 AQLAE
+392 SQLAE

-405 KEQLVAQKEA
+405 KEQLAAQKEA
-415 EEEEKLQEETSPT
+415 EEEKLQEEETSPN

-461 TEEKEET
+461 TEGKEET

-474 AEKET
+474 AEKEA
-479 EQPEQKEEEIAE
+479 EEPEQKEEEIAE
-491 QSKQEEPEPQ
+491 QPKQEEPEPQ
-501 PEKPTEQPKPKEE
+501 PEKPAEQPKPKEE
-514 PAENPTDIVEAYQEM
+514 PAEHPTDIVEAYQEM

-557 SHTLGLKAELFVWGI
+557 SHTLGLKAELFIWGI

-596 DTIYST
+596 DNIYST
-602 EQITNSVEDDVTTI
+602 EQITNSVEDDVTAI

-670 FEEKIDPEHI
+670 FEEEIDPEHI

-711 RGVKTITEA
+711 RGVKAITEA

-768 KFYLSLS
+768 KLYLSLS
-775 PNQTVEGRTGW
+775 PDQKVEGRTGW

>member
-47 YKRTQLSEAQEELTK
+47 YKRTQLSEAQDELTK

-81 AELQKNISAL
+81 TELQKNISNL

-114 NLQQSNEQLA
+114 SLQQSNEQLA
-124 ELKQQNEALLKEKET
+124 NLKLQNETLLKEKED
-139 AENRVKELEA
+139 AENRIKELEA
-149 ESKKLSNQLTVLNAE
+149 EAKKLSDQLTALNAE
-164 LDNANKSQK
+164 LVKANQLQK

-178 AQKALAEAENKF
+178 AQKALAEAESKF
-190 SELQNAYSESQKSYS
+190 SELQNSYSESQNSYS
-205 QLQNEKAEAEANAHA
+205 QLQKEKAEAEANANA
-220 KLEELKNVFLQLQA
+220 KL
-234 DKAEA
+234 DD
-239 ETSVK
+239 
-244 AQLEELQ
+244 LQ
-251 NEYKQLQ
+251 NAFQQLQ

-273 ELQSSYQQ
+273 ELQTTYQQ
-281 LQKDSTAQSDEN
+281 LQNDNTA
-293 KSLKQQIEEIQ
+293 KS
-304 KAFAE
+304 
-309 TESKISELQAQK
+309 
-321 TEAETSVQAQLE
+321 
-333 ETQNAF
+333 
-339 LQLQKDSIAQNE
+339 E
-351 ENQSLKQQAEET
+351 ENQSLKQQAEDT
-363 QKVLTEVESK
+363 QKVLTEVEGK

-392 AQLAE
+392 DQLAE
-397 LQRENALL
+397 LQRENAIL
-405 KEQLVAQKEA
+405 KEQLAAKEEA
-415 EEEEKLQEETSPT
+415 EKLQEEASST
-428 ETAEEEKEEEAVA
+428 EAAEEEEAAAEEEEKEEETVA
-441 PEKEAEEETT
+441 SEKEAEKEAEEETA

-456 PEESE
+456 PEEPE
-461 TEEKEET
+461 TEKT
-468 AAAEEE
+468 AVAEEE
-474 AEKET
+474 AKAETEEPEQEEEEPT
-479 EQPEQKEEEIAE
+479 EQPEQKEE
-491 QSKQEEPEPQ
+491 
-501 PEKPTEQPKPKEE
+501 
-514 PAENPTDIVEAYQEM
+514 PAEHPTDIVEAYQEM

-572 EGKEMILDEYHF
+572 EGKEMILDESHF

-602 EQITNSVEDDVTTI
+602 EQITNSVEDDVTAI

-711 RGVKTITEA
+711 RGVKAITEA
-720 MRTAIRHEQPE
+720 MRTAIRHEQAE

-768 KFYLSLS
+768 KLYLSLS

>member
-81 AELQKNISAL
+81 GELQKNISAL
-91 QEEITRLQ
+91 QEEITSLQ

-114 NLQQSNEQLA
+114 SLQQSNEQLA
-124 ELKQQNEALLKEKET
+124 ELKLQNEALLKEKEAT
-139 AENRVKELEA
+139 ENRVKELEA
-149 ESKKLSNQLTVLNAE
+149 EVEKLSDQLTALNAE
-164 LDNANKSQK
+164 LDNTNKSQK

-178 AQKALAEAENKF
+178 AQKALAEAESKF

-220 KLEELKNVFLQLQA
+220 KLEEL
-234 DKAEA
+234 
-239 ETSVK
+239 
-244 AQLEELQ
+244 Q

-258 ADKAEA
+258 SDKAEA
-264 EANAQKQLR
+264 EANAQKQLQ

-281 LQKDSTAQSDEN
+281 LQN
-293 KSLKQQIEEIQ
+293 
-304 KAFAE
+304 
-309 TESKISELQAQK
+309 
-321 TEAETSVQAQLE
+321 
-333 ETQNAF
+333 
-339 LQLQKDSIAQNE
+339 DSIAQNE
-351 ENQSLKQQAEET
+351 ENQSLKQQAEEA
-363 QKVLTEVESK
+363 QKVLTEVEGK

-392 AQLAE
+392 SQLAE

-405 KEQLVAQKEA
+405 KEQLAAQKEA
-415 EEEEKLQEETSPT
+415 EEEKLQEEETSPN
-428 ETAEEEKEEEAVA
+428 ETAEEEKEEEAVV
-441 PEKEAEEETT
+441 PEKEEEETT

-456 PEESE
+456 PEEPG

-468 AAAEEE
+468 AAAEKE
-474 AEKET
+474 AEKEA
-479 EQPEQKEEEIAE
+479 EDPEQKEEEIAE
-491 QSKQEEPEPQ
+491 QPKQEEPEPQ
-501 PEKPTEQPKPKEE
+501 PEKPAEQPKPKEE

-529 KAKLEEATLKFPYT
+529 KAKLEEATMKFPYT

-702 VFDCFFSNA
+702 VFDCFFSNT
-711 RGVKTITEA
+711 RGVKAITEA

-768 KFYLSLS
+768 KLYLSLS
-775 PNQTVEGRTGW
+775 PDQVVEGRTGW

>member
-81 AELQKNISAL
+81 TELQKNISNL

-114 NLQQSNEQLA
+114 SLQQSNEQLA
-124 ELKQQNEALLKEKET
+124 NLKLQNEALLKDKEDT
-139 AENRVKELEA
+139 ENRIKELEA
-149 ESKKLSNQLTVLNAE
+149 EAKKLSDQLTALNAE
-164 LDNANKSQK
+164 LVKANQLQK

-178 AQKALAEAENKF
+178 AQKALAEAESKF
-190 SELQNAYSESQKSYS
+190 SELQNSYSESQNSYS
-205 QLQNEKAEAEANAHA
+205 QLQKEKAEAEANANA
-220 KLEELKNVFLQLQA
+220 KLDDLQNAFQQLQA
-234 DKAEA
+234 DKAET
-239 ETSVK
+239 ETK
-244 AQLEELQ
+244 IETQLKELQ

-264 EANAQKQLR
+264 EANAQKQLQ
-273 ELQSSYQQ
+273 ESQTTYQQ
-281 LQKDSTAQSDEN
+281 LQNDITA
-293 KSLKQQIEEIQ
+293 KS
-304 KAFAE
+304 
-309 TESKISELQAQK
+309 
-321 TEAETSVQAQLE
+321 
-333 ETQNAF
+333 
-339 LQLQKDSIAQNE
+339 E
-351 ENQSLKQQAEET
+351 ENQSLKQQAEDT
-363 QKVLTEVESK
+363 QKVLTEVDGK

-392 AQLAE
+392 ARLAE
-397 LQRENALL
+397 LQRENAML
-405 KEQLVAQKEA
+405 KEQLAAKEEA
-415 EEEEKLQEETSPT
+415 ERLQEEASPT
-428 ETAEEEKEEEAVA
+428 ETEEEEKEEKAVA
-441 PEKEAEEETT
+441 PEKESEEETT

-468 AAAEEE
+468 AAAKEE

-479 EQPEQKEEEIAE
+479 EEPEQKEEEIAE
-491 QSKQEEPEPQ
+491 QPKQEEPEPQ
-501 PEKPTEQPKPKEE
+501 PEKPAEQPKPKEE
-514 PAENPTDIVEAYQEM
+514 PAEHPTDIVEAYQEM

-602 EQITNSVEDDVTTI
+602 EQITNSVEDDVTAI

-768 KFYLSLS
+768 KLYLSLS
-775 PNQTVEGRTGW
+775 PDQTVEGRTRW

>member
-47 YKRTQLSEAQEELTK
+47 YKHTQLSEAQEELTK

-69 TQEELTQSQAAV
+69 TQEELTQSQATV
-81 AELQKNISAL
+81 TELQKNISNL

-114 NLQQSNEQLA
+114 SLQQSNEQLVN
-124 ELKQQNEALLKEKET
+124 LKLQNEALLKEKED
-139 AENRVKELEA
+139 AENRIKELEA
-149 ESKKLSNQLTVLNAE
+149 EAKKLSDQLTALNAE
-164 LDNANKSQK
+164 LVKANQLQK

-178 AQKALAEAENKF
+178 AQKALAEAESKF
-190 SELQNAYSESQKSYS
+190 SELQNSYSESQNSYS
-205 QLQNEKAEAEANAHA
+205 QLQKEKAEAEANANA
-220 KLEELKNVFLQLQA
+220 KLDDLQNAFQQLKA
-234 DKAEA
+234 DKAET
-239 ETSVK
+239 ETK
-244 AQLEELQ
+244 IETQLKELQ

-264 EANAQKQLR
+264 EANAQKQLQ
-273 ELQSSYQQ
+273 ELQTTYQQ
-281 LQKDSTAQSDEN
+281 LQNDNTA
-293 KSLKQQIEEIQ
+293 KS
-304 KAFAE
+304 
-309 TESKISELQAQK
+309 
-321 TEAETSVQAQLE
+321 
-333 ETQNAF
+333 
-339 LQLQKDSIAQNE
+339 E
-351 ENQSLKQQAEET
+351 ENQSLKQQAEDT
-363 QKVLTEVESK
+363 QKVLTEVEGK

-405 KEQLVAQKEA
+405 KEQLAAKEEAEKLQKEA
-415 EEEEKLQEETSPT
+415 SPT

-441 PEKEAEEETT
+441 PEKESKEETT

-468 AAAEEE
+468 AAAKEE

-479 EQPEQKEEEIAE
+479 EEPEQKEEEIAE
-491 QSKQEEPEPQ
+491 QPKQEEPEPQ
-501 PEKPTEQPKPKEE
+501 PEKPVEQPKPKEE
-514 PAENPTDIVEAYQEM
+514 PAEHPTDIVEAYQEM

-702 VFDCFFSNA
+702 VFDCFFSNT

-768 KFYLSLS
+768 KLYLSLS

>member
-40 DANKEAA
+40 DANKETA

-81 AELQKNISAL
+81 TELQKNISNL

-114 NLQQSNEQLA
+114 SLQQSNEQLVN
-124 ELKQQNEALLKEKET
+124 LKLQNEALLKEKED
-139 AENRVKELEA
+139 AENRIKELGAEA
-149 ESKKLSNQLTVLNAE
+149 KKLSDQLTALNAE
-164 LDNANKSQK
+164 LVKANQLQK

-178 AQKALAEAENKF
+178 AQKALAEAESKF
-190 SELQNAYSESQKSYS
+190 SELQNSYSESQNSYS
-205 QLQNEKAEAEANAHA
+205 QLQKEKAEAEANANA
-220 KLEELKNVFLQLQA
+220 KLDDLQNAFQQLQA
-234 DKAEA
+234 DKAKT
-239 ETSVK
+239 ETK
-244 AQLEELQ
+244 IETQLKELQ

-264 EANAQKQLR
+264 EANAQKQLQ
-273 ELQSSYQQ
+273 ELQTTYQQ
-281 LQKDSTAQSDEN
+281 LQNDITA
-293 KSLKQQIEEIQ
+293 KS
-304 KAFAE
+304 
-309 TESKISELQAQK
+309 
-321 TEAETSVQAQLE
+321 
-333 ETQNAF
+333 
-339 LQLQKDSIAQNE
+339 E

-363 QKVLTEVESK
+363 QKVLTEVEGK

-405 KEQLVAQKEA
+405 KEQLAAKEEA
-415 EEEEKLQEETSPT
+415 ERLQEEASPT
-428 ETAEEEKEEEAVA
+428 ETAEEEQKEEAVA
-441 PEKEAEEETT
+441 PEKESKEETT

-479 EQPEQKEEEIAE
+479 EEPEQKEEEIAE
-491 QSKQEEPEPQ
+491 QPKQEEPEPQ
-501 PEKPTEQPKPKEE
+501 PEKPAEQPKPKEE
-514 PAENPTDIVEAYQEM
+514 PAEHPTDIVEAYQEM

-702 VFDCFFSNA
+702 VFDCFFSNT

-768 KFYLSLS
+768 KLYLSLS
-775 PNQTVEGRTGW
+775 PDQVVEGRTGW

>member
-81 AELQKNISAL
+81 TELQKNISNL

-114 NLQQSNEQLA
+114 SLQQSNEQLA
-124 ELKQQNEALLKEKET
+124 NLKLQNEALLKEKED
-139 AENRVKELEA
+139 AENRIKELEA
-149 ESKKLSNQLTVLNAE
+149 EAKKLSDQLTALNAE
-164 LDNANKSQK
+164 IIKANQLQK

-178 AQKALAEAENKF
+178 AQKALAEAEANANAKLDD
-190 SELQNAYSESQKSYS
+190 LQNAFQ
-205 QLQNEKAEAEANAHA
+205 
-220 KLEELKNVFLQLQA
+220 QLQA
-234 DKAEA
+234 YKAKT
-239 ETSVK
+239 ETNIET
-244 AQLEELQ
+244 QLKELQ

-264 EANAQKQLR
+264 EANAQKQLQ
-273 ELQSSYQQ
+273 ELQTTYQQ
-281 LQKDSTAQSDEN
+281 LQNDITA
-293 KSLKQQIEEIQ
+293 KS
-304 KAFAE
+304 
-309 TESKISELQAQK
+309 
-321 TEAETSVQAQLE
+321 
-333 ETQNAF
+333 
-339 LQLQKDSIAQNE
+339 E
-351 ENQSLKQQAEET
+351 ENQSLKQQAEDT
-363 QKVLTEVESK
+363 QKVLTEVEGK

-397 LQRENALL
+397 LQRENAML
-405 KEQLVAQKEA
+405 KEQLAAKEEEA
-415 EEEEKLQEETSPT
+415 ERLQEEASPT
-428 ETAEEEKEEEAVA
+428 ETEEEEKEEEAVA
-441 PEKEAEEETT
+441 PEKESEEETT

-461 TEEKEET
+461 TEGKEET

-479 EQPEQKEEEIAE
+479 EEPEQKEEEIAE
-491 QSKQEEPEPQ
+491 QPKQEEPEPQ
-501 PEKPTEQPKPKEE
+501 PEKPAEQPKPKEE
-514 PAENPTDIVEAYQEM
+514 PAEHPTDIVEAYQEM

-602 EQITNSVEDDVTTI
+602 EQITNSVEDDVTAI

-711 RGVKTITEA
+711 RGVKAITEA
-720 MRTAIRHEQPE
+720 MRTAIRHEQAE

-768 KFYLSLS
+768 KLYLSLS
-775 PNQTVEGRTGW
+775 PNQTVEGRTKW
-786 ADYNLREFDE
+786 SDYNLREFDE

>member
-47 YKRTQLSEAQEELTK
+47 YKRMQLSEAQEELTK

-81 AELQKNISAL
+81 GELQKNISAL
-91 QEEITRLQ
+91 QEEITSLQ

-124 ELKQQNEALLKEKET
+124 ELRLQNEALLKEKGT
-139 AENRVKELEA
+139 AENRVKELEG
-149 ESKKLSNQLTVLNAE
+149 EVEKLSNQLTALNAE
-164 LDNANKSQK
+164 LDNTNKSQK

-178 AQKALAEAENKF
+178 AQKALAEAESKF
-190 SELQNAYSESQKSYS
+190 SELQNAYSESQNSYS
-205 QLQNEKAEAEANAHA
+205 QLQKDKAEAEANANA
-220 KLEELKNVFLQLQA
+220 KLDDLQNAFQQLQA
-234 DKAEA
+234 DKAET
-239 ETSVK
+239 ETK
-244 AQLEELQ
+244 IETQLKELQ
-251 NEYKQLQ
+251 NECKQLQ
-258 ADKAEA
+258 SDKAEA
-264 EANAQKQLR
+264 EANAQKQLQ

-281 LQKDSTAQSDEN
+281 LQN
-293 KSLKQQIEEIQ
+293 
-304 KAFAE
+304 
-309 TESKISELQAQK
+309 
-321 TEAETSVQAQLE
+321 
-333 ETQNAF
+333 
-339 LQLQKDSIAQNE
+339 DSIAQNE
-351 ENQSLKQQAEET
+351 ENQSLKQQAEEA
-363 QKVLTEVESK
+363 QKVLTEVEGK

-392 AQLAE
+392 SQLAE

-405 KEQLVAQKEA
+405 KEQLVAQKET
-415 EEEEKLQEETSPT
+415 EEEKLQEETSPT
-428 ETAEEEKEEEAVA
+428 ETAEEEKEEEAVV
-441 PEKEAEEETT
+441 PEKESEEETT

-456 PEESE
+456 PEASE
-461 TEEKEET
+461 TEKKEET
-468 AAAEEE
+468 AAAEKE

-479 EQPEQKEEEIAE
+479 EEPEQKEEEIAE
-491 QSKQEEPEPQ
+491 QPKQEEPEPQ
-501 PEKPTEQPKPKEE
+501 PEKPAEQPKPKEE
-514 PAENPTDIVEAYQEM
+514 PAEHPTDIVEAYQEM

-602 EQITNSVEDDVTTI
+602 EQITNSVEDDVTAI

-702 VFDCFFSNA
+702 VYDCFFSNA
-711 RGVKTITEA
+711 RGVKAITEA

-768 KFYLSLS
+768 KLYLSLS
-775 PNQTVEGRTGW
+775 PDQVVEGRTGW

>member
-47 YKRTQLSEAQEELTK
+47 YKRTQLSE

-81 AELQKNISAL
+81 TELQKKISNL

-114 NLQQSNEQLA
+114 SLQQSNEQLA
-124 ELKQQNEALLKEKET
+124 NLKLQNEALLKDKEDT
-139 AENRVKELEA
+139 ENRIKELEA
-149 ESKKLSNQLTVLNAE
+149 EAKKLSDQLTALNAE
-164 LDNANKSQK
+164 LVKANQLQK

-178 AQKALAEAENKF
+178 AQKALAEAESKF
-190 SELQNAYSESQKSYS
+190 SELQNSYSESQNSYS
-205 QLQNEKAEAEANAHA
+205 QLQKEKAEAEANANA
-220 KLEELKNVFLQLQA
+220 KLDDLQNAFQQLQA
-234 DKAEA
+234 DKAKT
-239 ETSVK
+239 ETNIET
-244 AQLEELQ
+244 QLKELQ

-264 EANAQKQLR
+264 EANAQKQLQ
-273 ELQSSYQQ
+273 ELQTTYQQ
-281 LQKDSTAQSDEN
+281 LQNDITA
-293 KSLKQQIEEIQ
+293 KS
-304 KAFAE
+304 
-309 TESKISELQAQK
+309 
-321 TEAETSVQAQLE
+321 
-333 ETQNAF
+333 
-339 LQLQKDSIAQNE
+339 E
-351 ENQSLKQQAEET
+351 ENQSLKQQAEDT
-363 QKVLTEVESK
+363 QKVLTEVEGK

-380 KEEAEADRQAVI
+380 KEEAESDRQAVI

-397 LQRENALL
+397 LQRENVML
-405 KEQLVAQKEA
+405 KEQLAA
-415 EEEEKLQEETSPT
+415 EEEEAERLQEEASPT
-428 ETAEEEKEEEAVA
+428 ETEEEEKEEEAVA
-441 PEKEAEEETT
+441 PEKESEEETT

-456 PEESE
+456 PEKSE

-468 AAAEEE
+468 AAAKEET
-474 AEKET
+474 EKET
-479 EQPEQKEEEIAE
+479 EEPEQKEEEIAE
-491 QSKQEEPEPQ
+491 QPKQEEPEPQ
-501 PEKPTEQPKPKEE
+501 PEKPAEQPKPKEE
-514 PAENPTDIVEAYQEM
+514 PAEHPTDIVEAYQEM

-602 EQITNSVEDDVTTI
+602 EQITNSVEDDVTAI
-616 AETLLAAICASRP
+616 AETLLATICASRP

-641 SEKNLYWLCFQPAD
+641 SEKNLYWLCFQSAD

-768 KFYLSLS
+768 KLYLSLS
-775 PNQTVEGRTGW
+775 PDQTVEGRTRW

>member
-16 DIEQLQEDNNSLN
+16 DIEQLQDDNNSLN

-47 YKRTQLSEAQEELTK
+47 YKRMQLSEAQEELTK

-81 AELQKNISAL
+81 GELQKNISAL
-91 QEEITRLQ
+91 QEEITSLQ

-124 ELKQQNEALLKEKET
+124 KLKQQNDALLKEKEA
-139 AENRVKELEA
+139 AENRVKELES
-149 ESKKLSNQLTVLNAE
+149 EVKKLSDQLTALNTE
-164 LDNANKSQK
+164 LENANKSQK

-178 AQKALAEAENKF
+178 AQKALAEVENKF
-190 SELQNAYSESQKSYS
+190 SELQNTYSESQKSYS

-220 KLEELKNVFLQLQA
+220 KLEELKNVFQQLQA

-258 ADKAEA
+258 AEKAEA
-264 EANAQKQLR
+264 EANAQKQLQ

-281 LQKDSTAQSDEN
+281 LQN
-293 KSLKQQIEEIQ
+293 
-304 KAFAE
+304 
-309 TESKISELQAQK
+309 
-321 TEAETSVQAQLE
+321 
-333 ETQNAF
+333 
-339 LQLQKDSIAQNE
+339 DSIAQNE
-351 ENQSLKQQAEET
+351 ENQSLKQQAEEV
-363 QKVLTEVESK
+363 QKVLTEVEGK

-428 ETAEEEKEEEAVA
+428 ETAGEEKEEEAVA

-491 QSKQEEPEPQ
+491 QPKQEEPEPQ
-501 PEKPTEQPKPKEE
+501 PEKPAEQPKPKEE

-529 KAKLEEATLKFPYT
+529 KAKLEEATMKFPYT

-602 EQITNSVEDDVTTI
+602 EQITNNVEDDVTAI

-702 VFDCFFSNA
+702 VFDCFFSNT
-711 RGVKTITEA
+711 RGVKAITEA

-768 KFYLSLS
+768 KLYLSLS
-775 PNQTVEGRTGW
+775 PDQKVEGRTGW